1 MYQTSHSEKRKEFIK
16 YVSSEHSEEFFLLLQ
31 RKRQDVLSLIEN
43 NQVIVPV
50 LMRLVGFDL
59 GLKLIKL
66 FKELYELDSQ
76 KHECL
81 FSIQILK
88 GLEEGLGFSDGEP
101 EPIEGVD
108 SVAQMRY
115 L

>member
-1 MYQTSHSEKRKEFIK
+1 M
-16 YVSSEHSEEFFLLLQ
+16 
-31 RKRQDVLSLIEN
+31 LSLIEN
-43 NQVIVPV
+43 NQVIIPV
-50 LMRLVGFDL
+50 LMRMVGFEY

-76 KHECL
+76 KHEFL
-81 FSIQILK
+81 FSVQILK

-101 EPIEGVD
+101 EPAEGVD